1 MKNGKKLVVII
12 HTSFVSVNDLK
23 ELFAEIVPEVLL
35 HNIVDDSLLAEVMQN
50 GGITPSIIRRVCNYA
65 VHAEMIGADLIFNQ
79 CSSVGEAVN
88 AARSLVSIPY
98 IKVDE
103 PMAAEAVR
111 IGERIT
117 VVATVASTMKPS
129 VNLVKEASLKAGKN
143 IKIKECLVDGALDIL
158 MKEGNREKHNQLVL
172 EAIKK
177 IENES
182 DVIVLAQGSMIVLL
196 PMLADIKLPVL
207 SSPRMGVE
215 NVRKALAL

>member
-1 MKNGKKLVVII
+1 MKNGKKLIAVI

-23 ELFAEIVPEVLL
+23 ELFAAKIPEVLV

-50 GGITPSIIRRVCNYA
+50 GSVTPSIIRRVCNYA

-88 AARSLVSIPY
+88 VARSLVKVPY

-103 PMAAEAVR
+103 PMAAEAVWL
-111 IGERIT
+111 GEHIT
-117 VVATVASTMKPS
+117 VVATVASTMRPS
-129 VNLVKEASLKAGKN
+129 TGLVKEAAQKAGKN

-158 MKEGNREKHNQLVL
+158 MKEGNRDKHNQLVL
-172 EAIKK
+172 DAIRK

-196 PMLADIKLPVL
+196 PLLKDIKVPVL
-207 SSPRMGVE
+207 TSPGMGVE
-215 NVRKALAL
+215 NARKVLGL